1 MACIM
6 LSIHYFSAARA
17 AAGTAREDITETE
30 FTTLG
35 ELLESRAQQHS
46 GTTDSG
52 MGLADIFP
60 RCSFLLD
67 GASATPSASL
77 AGVQRV
83 DVLPPFAGG

>member
-1 MACIM
+1 MHHAEHSLFFRSPRC
-6 LSIHYFSAARA
+6 S
-17 AAGTAREDITETE
+17 GTAREDITETE